1 MSNLKRILVGMLILT
16 LLGVQMAPQRAAAQ
30 AGTKTYEVTVTN
42 ITTSKQGLS
51 PIVIA
56 THPASVHAWQMGQM
70 ASKGLEVV
78 AEDGMPDMLASEL
91 KGNATDVVATH
102 SHLLPGDS
110 ITVTITA
117 KDGDVLSAATM
128 LIQTND
134 GFTGLDNA
142 ALTDGSTDTMA
153 YDAGTEE
160 NTEKA
165 TDVPGPPFGGK
176 SNSPDTS
183 PHQPIALHTGITGKA
198 DVTPDFNWT
207 GPVARF
213 TVRAITPATVAPG
226 MRAFDVTVTNITKS
240 MQGLSPLVVAT
251 HPASAHAWQMGQM
264 ASKGVEILAED
275 GMPAMLADELKG
287 VATDVAATK
296 SHLFPGDS
304 ITVRVMAKDGDVLS
318 AATMLIQT
326 NDGFTGLDS
335 VALNEGDTDAMA
347 YDAGTEENTEAAAD
361 VPGPPFGGMM
371 HGPDSTPHQPISM
384 HQGITGKADVKPE
397 MFNWT
402 GPVARFSVRAVVP
415 NTAAPPAQPAPPT
428 VVPPAVVPPAP
439 PPVVAPPAP
448 PAQVPPVVAS
458 TPVVPTMPKTG
469 AGDWD
474 MWPLAAVAGALFL
487 LGLFLRRRS
496 AFSRR

>member
-16 LLGVQMAPQRAAAQ
+16 LLGVQMAPHRVAAQ

-51 PIVIA
+51 PLVIA

-91 KGNATDVVATH
+91 KAGATDVVATH
-102 SHLLPGDS
+102 AHLLPGDS

-142 ALTDGSTDTMA
+142 PLTDGSTDTMA

-183 PHQPIALHTGITGKA
+183 PHQPIGPHTGIAGNA

-226 MRAFDVTVTNITKS
+226 MRAYDVTVTNTTNS

-251 HPASAHAWQMGQM
+251 HPASARAWQMGQM
-264 ASKGVEILAED
+264 ASKGLEILAED

-287 VATDVAATK
+287 VATDVATTK
-296 SHLFPGDS
+296 AHLLPGDS
-304 ITVRVMAKDGDVLS
+304 ITVRVMAKDGDMLS

-335 VALNEGDTDAMA
+335 VALAEGDTDAMA

-371 HGPDSTPHQPISM
+371 HGPDSAPHQPISM

-402 GPVARFSVRAVVP
+402 GPVARFSVRVAVP
-415 NTAAPPAQPAPPT
+415 NTAA
-428 VVPPAVVPPAP
+428 

-448 PAQVPPVVAS
+448 PVVAPPAPPVSVPPVVPAPMPS
-458 TPVVPTMPKTG
+458 MPKTG
-469 AGDWD
+469 AGDMD
-474 MWPLAAVAGALFL
+474 MWPLAAAAGALFL
-487 LGLFLRRRS
+487 VGLLLRRRS

>member
-1 MSNLKRILVGMLILT
+1 MSNLKRTLVGMLVLT
-16 LLGVQMAPQRAAAQ
+16 LLGVQMAPQKAAAQ

-51 PIVIA
+51 PLVIA

-78 AEDGMPDMLASEL
+78 AEDGMPDMLANEL
-91 KGNATDVVATH
+91 KGGGATDVVATH
-102 SHLLPGDS
+102 AHLLPGDS

-142 ALTDGSTDTMA
+142 PLTDGSTDTMA

-160 NTEKA
+160 NTERA

-176 SNSPDTS
+176 SNSPDSS
-183 PHQPIALHTGITGKA
+183 PHQPIGPHPGIAGNA

-226 MRAFDVTVTNITKS
+226 MRAYDVTVTNITNS

-251 HPASAHAWQMGQM
+251 HPASARAWQMGQM
-264 ASKGVEILAED
+264 ASKGLEILAED

-335 VALNEGDTDAMA
+335 VALAEGDTDAMA

-371 HGPDSTPHQPISM
+371 NGPDSTPHQPIAM

-402 GPVARFSVRAVVP
+402 GPVARFSVRAVAPAAVP
-415 NTAAPPAQPAPPT
+415 TPVAPPAVAPTT
-428 VVPPAVVPPAP
+428 VVPPVAAAPTAVA
-439 PPVVAPPAP
+439 PPVVAPTSVMP
-448 PAQVPPVVAS
+448 S
-458 TPVVPTMPKTG
+458 MPKTG
-469 AGDWD
+469 AGDMD
-474 MWPLAAVAGALFL
+474 LWPLAAAAGALFL
-487 LGLFLRRRS
+487 VGLLLRRRS